1 MNNKKGCKI
10 GICGSMSVGKT
21 TLVNALKELP
31 QFKDYTFAT
40 ERSKYLRDLGIPLNT
55 DSTLKGQTVFL
66 AERASELINENL
78 ITDRT
83 VIDVMA
89 FTQNAKS
96 INAADKTSFEE
107 YARNFIN
114 EYDYIFYISPEGIEI
129 EDNKVRETNSEY
141 RNLIDFTI
149 KGFCQLYNHRIKNYH
164 QILGTTEERIKQI
177 LEVISL

>member
-1 MNNKKGCKI
+1 MKI
-10 GICGSMSVGKT
+10 GLCGTVSVGKT
-21 TLVNALKELP
+21 TLVNALQELP

-66 AERASELINENL
+66 SERCAELMHENI

-89 FTQNAKS
+89 FTQCAET
-96 INAADKTSFEE
+96 IHPTDKISYEE

-114 EYDYIFYISPEGIEI
+114 DYDYVFYVSPEGVEI
-129 EDNKVRETNSEY
+129 ENNGVRETNAEY
-141 RNLIDFTI
+141 RDKIDTTI
-149 KGFCQLYNHRIKNYH
+149 RAIIGAYPHRIKNLFM
-164 QILGTTEERIKQI
+164 ISGTTEERIKQI
-177 LEVISL
+177 LEVIPT

>member
-1 MNNKKGCKI
+1 MKI
-10 GICGSMSVGKT
+10 GLCGTVSVGKT

-66 AERASELINENL
+66 SERCAELMHDGL

-89 FTQNAKS
+89 FTNAAKS
-96 INAADKTSFEE
+96 IKEADKISYEE

-114 EYDYIFYISPEGIEI
+114 EYDYIFYVSPNGIDI
-129 EDNKVRETNSEY
+129 EDNGVRETNAEY
-141 RNLIDFTI
+141 RDQIDFII
-149 KGFCQLYNHRIKNYH
+149 KGILITYSHRIKKYK
-164 QILGTTEERIKQI
+164 QISGTTEERIKQI
-177 LEVISL
+177 LETISL

>member
-1 MNNKKGCKI
+1 MKI
-10 GICGSMSVGKT
+10 GLTGTVSVGKT

-89 FTQNAKS
+89 FTSAAKS
-96 INAADKTSFEE
+96 INEADKTSFEE

-114 EYDYIFYISPEGIEI
+114 EYDYIFYVSPEGIEI
-129 EDNKVRETNSEY
+129 ENNGVRATDAKY
-141 RNLIDFTI
+141 RDLIDLTI
-149 KGFCQLYNHRIKNYH
+149 RQTINKHKDYLPKFDVIS
-164 QILGTTEERIKQI
+164 GTTEERIKHI